1 MAVPAAVAQ
10 SKLTAL
16 PLAAESETVNVA
28 VVVPALPSA
37 TETSSIDR
45 VGAGVVVGDRARPR
59 GVGDRGVARGWTVR
73 RVKVSFASSIT
84 SPFTVMA
91 TVAVVAPAAIV
102 RLPLAV
108 T

>member
-1 MAVPAAVAQ
+1 MAQ
-10 SKLTAL
+10 STVTVFPLT
-16 PLAAESETVNVA
+16 AESETVNVA

-45 VGAGVVVGDRARPR
+45 VGA
-59 GVGDRGVARGWTVR
+59 
-73 RVKVSFASSIT
+73 ASSSVIVAWPDPSAIVALAGLDRVRVNPSLISSIR

>member
-1 MAVPAAVAQ
+1 MTVF
-10 SKLTAL
+10 

-28 VVVPALPSA
+28 VVVPALPSV
-37 TETSSIDR
+37 TVTSSIDR
-45 VGAGVVVGDRARPR
+45 VGDASSSVMVPVPEPSAI
-59 GVGDRGVARGWTVR
+59 VALPGLDSPT
-73 RVKVSFASSIT
+73 VKVSFASSVT

>member
-1 MAVPAAVAQ
+1 M
-10 SKLTAL
+10 
-16 PLAAESETVNVA
+16 NVA

-37 TETSSIDR
+37 TETSSIER
-45 VGAGVVVGDRARPR
+45 VGAASSSVIVPAPEPSAI
-59 GVGDRGVARGWTVR
+59 VALAGLDSPT
-73 RVKVSFASSIT
+73 VKVSFASSIT

-91 TVAVVAPAAIV
+91 IVVVVAPAAIV